1 MRICRGERAGTRLDE
16 GRRAQFEE
24 AGFDVVPAL
33 GTTRIN
39 SNVVV
44 RKRVRG

>member
-33 GTTRIN
+33 GGTGFSN
-39 SNVVV
+39 SVVM
-44 RKRVRG
+44 RKRVQG